1 MEDIVSENDRNVV
14 QDGQVVTLAYTLTVD
29 GDVVDSSEGSQP
41 IQFIQGKRHIII
53 GLENELYG
61 MAVGDKKDVVI
72 KPEDGYGDVDADN
85 FVDIPRDQFPDQIP
99 LDLGVE
105 LELTDQNG
113 DLMDARIASVEGD
126 TVRLDFNHPL
136 AGKELHF
143 SVAVVDLREAT
154 QEEMEHGHVHGD
166 GEEEDEEELED

>member
-1 MEDIVSENDRNVV
+1 MSENDKNVV

-29 GDVVDSSEGSQP
+29 GEIVDSSEGSQP

-61 MAVGDKKDVVI
+61 MTVGDKKDVVI
-72 KPEDGYGDVDADN
+72 KPEDGYGEVDADN
-85 FVDIPRDQFPDQIP
+85 FVDIPRDQFPGQIP

-113 DLMDARIASVEGD
+113 ELMDARIASVEGD

-143 SVAVVDLREAT
+143 TVAVVDVREASD
-154 QEEMEHGHVHGD
+154 EELEHGHVHGD
-166 GEEEDEEELED
+166 EEEEDEEESED